1 MQRSSDKV
9 LNTDAQG
16 LYSWDGRHGAHFCV
30 NLSWSSA
37 RALGHELGN
46 RGIGN
51 STMRDAWVLP
61 SFSPLSILLSMALS
75 GQERKQSRN
84 YLVPS
89 VLFSGVR

>member
-9 LNTDAQG
+9 WNADAQS
-16 LYSWDGRHGAHFCV
+16 LYSWDGRHGVHFCT
-30 NLSWSSA
+30 NLSWSSV

-51 STMRDAWVLP
+51 SIMRDAWALP
-61 SFSPLSILLSMALS
+61 SFSPLSILLSVASS